1 MRIKRIM
8 STVIHFSYHSSAH
21 QTCSKPDDGSM
32 GVMIQLSDI
41 IRVQNQTINLLE
53 DALNA
58 KSEIPNVAQLLLS
71 VSQKE
76 ERLSA
81 LTTELKLLQ
90 DKLDSRTIDVNV
102 AGRTN
107 SDFDEST
114 TTVSSSFLVPQQEG
128 LQKECSAKYG
138 EMTVIYN
145 DE

>member
-1 MRIKRIM
+1 
-8 STVIHFSYHSSAH
+8 
-21 QTCSKPDDGSM
+21 M

-107 SDFDEST
+107 TNFDEST